1 MTARNLPEPL
11 PSEQYSLDLINR
23 MTAMLAS
30 AQSLDEITN
39 VRNIAEMARN
49 YAKAAQLGLDAQNHA
64 AEIKLRAERQAGA
77 FLAEHLPKGGDRR
90 SKRHDGALKLEDLGI
105 NRQQARRWREA
116 SAVPEPD
123 FEKYLA
129 AKRQLGEEVTSR
141 GLRQV
146 AQALKLRARRKSKS
160 NSQSPLAATTL
171 PQVSRWTDL
180 VVELGEHQELMEK
193 ILAPLCQAPNNL
205 LKPAQQRHLQ
215 KLLLEMAK
223 IVQQLKRIKL

>member
-1 MTARNLPEPL
+1 MPARNLPEPL
-11 PSEQYSLDLINR
+11 PSEPYSLDLINR
-23 MTAMLAS
+23 MAAMLAS

-105 NRQQARRWREA
+105 NRQQARRWREQA
-116 SAVPEPD
+116 EVPEPD
-123 FEKYLA
+123 FEKYLT

-146 AQALKLRARRKSKS
+146 AQALKLKAQRRRKS
-160 NSQSPLAATTL
+160 SPLSLLAAAPL
-171 PQVSRWTDL
+171 RQEHRWTEL
-180 VVELGEHQELMEK
+180 VVELAEHREQMEK
-193 ILAPLCQAPNNL
+193 MLTPVCRGPNDL
-205 LKPAQQRHLQ
+205 LKPAEQRHLQ
-215 KLLLEMAK
+215 NLLLEMATILKKLAALK
-223 IVQQLKRIKL
+223 I

>member
-1 MTARNLPEPL
+1 
-11 PSEQYSLDLINR
+11 
-23 MTAMLAS
+23 MLAS

-105 NRQQARRWREA
+105 NRQQARRWREQA
-116 SAVPEPD
+116 EVPEPD

-141 GLRQV
+141 GLQQV
-146 AQALKLRARRKSKS
+146 AQALKLKTQRKRKS
-160 NSQSPLAATTL
+160 NPLSL
-171 PQVSRWTDL
+171 FSKPSLRQDSRFAEL
-180 VVELGEHQELMEK
+180 LSELGEHRKVMLK
-193 ILAPLCQAPNNL
+193 ILTPVCQAPNDIF
-205 LKPAQQRHLQ
+205 KPAQQRHLLNLLVDMER
-215 KLLLEMAK
+215 KL
-223 IVQQLKRIKL
+223 QQLAKLKL